1 MAPRSGTVSK
11 DWLNA
16 KFEALEEKLDANTQI
31 LRDHMAQD
39 RVDFDLVDRKLDAH
53 NLRVDRLEQAR
64 ANYENQKDWR
74 DWIVFGIL
82 LLSMV
87 AIGVCIEAKWHF

>member
-64 ANYENQKDWR
+64 AEAEKNKSWLR
-74 DWIVFGIL
+74 SFGPSIL
-82 LLSMV
+82 GAMTG
-87 AIGVCIEAKWHF
+87 AIFGWFGVGK